1 MPGEKQLFAPLPLRA
16 MRADLSGLQMSV
28 LTCVAAHDR
37 LSLVKGKGQ
46 GCRASN
52 ERMREMIG
60 CSYGKLCAALSDL
73 TELGFLQREKL
84 GRHTIYRVTYT
95 DEDRCLFG
103 HTTVKA
109 TCDRSVQKSA
119 VTCDQ
124 HTSENV
130 SFPPESGSQYI
141 PLNGVRDF
149 VETREDNSSE
159 EAHLAARI
167 AQQSKS
173 ASKKARSIASEIAQ
187 FERRFRED
195 WTQFHGNLHKWVDW
209 LTQQHEELFDED
221 VATARRAERLADE
234 VQAFIEEFAFE
245 HQRDAAS
252 I

>member
-149 VETREDNSSE
+149 VETKGR
-159 EAHLAARI
+159 
-167 AQQSKS
+167 
-173 ASKKARSIASEIAQ
+173 
-187 FERRFRED
+187 
-195 WTQFHGNLHKWVDW
+195 
-209 LTQQHEELFDED
+209 
-221 VATARRAERLADE
+221 
-234 VQAFIEEFAFE
+234 
-245 HQRDAAS
+245 
-252 I
+252 